1 MKWIKIKLTT
11 TTEAEDL
18 VTAILDEMGIE
29 GVQIDDKIQLSEED
43 KKRMF
48 IDILPELPPD
58 DGEADLTF
66 YVDCDTDIEELKE
79 CILTNLEPYGEEY
92 NLGKLTFEV
101 SDTEDKDWINNWKQF
116 FKPFRADEGIVIKPT
131 WTDIS
136 ELPDHDDNDIIIE
149 IDPGTAFGTGAHETT
164 KLCIKALKKY
174 LKNDDKLLDVGCG
187 SGILSIVGM
196 KLGAQAAF
204 GIDVDD
210 NASRTSVENAL
221 INDIPAEYLCDNGDG
236 SFCHLL
242 KSNCNNGSI
251 LNEDSSKNDANSRNT
266 DDNCRIMDA
275 NSTNVI
281 PIIYNTI
288 RFYTGNVLEDNDI
301 CNKTGF
307 DRFDVVVANIL
318 ADIIIPLSDIVSKY
332 MRKGALFIS
341 SGIIN
346 TKENAVREAL
356 LKNDFEIVEVIH
368 MNDWVAFVA
377 RK

>member
-1 MKWIKIKLTT
+1 MKWKKITLET

-18 VTAILDEMGIE
+18 ISAVLDEMGIE
-29 GVQIDDKIQLSEED
+29 GVQIEDKIQLSDED

-58 DGEADLTF
+58 DGVAELSF
-66 YVDCDTDIEELKE
+66 YVDVDIDVEQLEKD
-79 CILTNLEPYGEEY
+79 ILENLDYYNDEY
-92 NLGKLTFEV
+92 NLGSLKFEV
-101 SDTEDKDWINNWKQF
+101 SETEDKDWINNWKEF

-131 WTDIS
+131 WTDVS
-136 ELPDHDDNDIIIE
+136 ELPDHTDGDLIIE

-174 LKNDDKLLDVGCG
+174 LKSSDKLLDVGCG

-196 KLGAQAAF
+196 KLGAECAL
-204 GIDVDD
+204 GVDVDD
-210 NASRTSVENAL
+210 NASHTSVENAV
-221 INDIPAEYLCDNGDG
+221 INGIDAEYDSRDG
-236 SFCHLL
+236 SICHLFDI
-242 KSNCNNGSI
+242 K
-251 LNEDSSKNDANSRNT
+251 KNH
-266 DDNCRIMDA
+266 
-275 NSTNVI
+275 
-281 PIIYNTI
+281 I
-288 RFYTGNVLEDNDI
+288 RFFTGNVLEDDNL
-301 CNKTGF
+301 CKQTGF

-318 ADIIIPLSDIVSKY
+318 ADIIIPLSAVTSKY

-346 TKENAVREAL
+346 TKEEAVRRAL
-356 LKNDFEIVEVIH
+356 FNNGFEIIEVMH